1 VRNGAV
7 DIDGIASIAKDGSL
21 MILVNV
27 PADTMDV
34 VYGDGPDA
42 IYAGKVHDLLM
53 LRRGTP
59 LQESVRGE
67 RFAIVKPAPLR
78 EK

>member
-7 DIDGIASIAKDGSL
+7 DIDGFDSIAKDSVLIL
-21 MILVNV
+21 MSVRS
-27 PADTMDV
+27 DTMV
-34 VYGDGPDA
+34 LVYGEGPDA

-59 LQESVRGE
+59 LQGPMRDEKFTIVR
-67 RFAIVKPAPLR
+67 PAQR
-78 EK
+78 RDK